1 MESFAN
7 NFAILQGH
15 HEQTTF
21 SGCLGYTLGGE
32 IIKKVKLFMML
43 WYFIIK
49 KARQQGQSSVR
60 LIQCMLVKNVHR
72 I

>member
-1 MESFAN
+1 MNISYDN
-7 NFAILQGH
+7 VLRL
-15 HEQTTF
+15 
-21 SGCLGYTLGGE
+21 LGLHKIT
-32 IIKKVKLFMML
+32 KNVKLFMML